1 MLKLDSFEL
10 RAAIFE
16 DFNNKLSEE
25 VPLKLD
31 EALLVQV
38 FTATSIQEILFLPLV
53 EVDLDVWREKVG
65 KDLTTLIDA
74 KEKGLLE
81 RVCLLILL
89 I

>member
-1 MLKLDSFEL
+1 M
-10 RAAIFE
+10 
-16 DFNNKLSEE
+16 
-25 VPLKLD
+25 KLD

-53 EVDLDVWREKVG
+53 EINLDVWREKVG

-74 KEKGLLE
+74 KEKGFFE